1 MPYAWLAT
9 VPFNFLLVSFYNR
22 FIPKWGSKRI
32 FFGLILI
39 VSTTNLLFG
48 LYAKDTPVFT
58 FLFFVWRE
66 IYIMLMFQL
75 VWSVVHA
82 NVKFE
87 KAKYLYGFFF
97 GFGGVGSLIGAFIP
111 GFFAVN
117 FGSENLIFWIL
128 PIDLLILF
136 FYLRMIYFSSGDT
149 PQVNREKEGGFA
161 HGMQL
166 IKSSRFLTFALL
178 IVVFMQM
185 ITAIADFQFNDFLG
199 STYLEK
205 DIRTEYSARISVILH
220 IATMMLQF
228 AGTFFLINWIGFRR
242 THYMIPTVLGVSSSL
257 LAFFPFSHLISSS
270 FITCKALDF
279 SVLGVVRE
287 MLYIPLKPD
296 EKFRARAV
304 IDVFAHRSS
313 KAFGSILI
321 IAMTALFSSHLLT
334 FLNIGIAILWIF
346 TVGYGL
352 KEFEKLAPP
361 AAEEKLEES

>member
-9 VPFNFLLVSFYNR
+9 VPFSLLLVSFYNR
-22 FIPKWGSKRI
+22 FIPKWGSRKL

-39 VSTTNLLFG
+39 VSATNLLFG
-48 LYAKDTPVFT
+48 LFADKSPVFN

-66 IYIMLMFQL
+66 IYIMLLFQL

-97 GFGGVGSLIGAFIP
+97 GFGGVGSLLGAFFP
-111 GFFAVN
+111 SFFAVT
-117 FGSENLIFWIL
+117 FGSENLVFWIL
-128 PIDLLILF
+128 PIDLLILV
-136 FYLRMIYFSSGDT
+136 FYLRMTSLSSGDS
-149 PQVNREKEGGFA
+149 PQVSREKEGGFR
-161 HGMQL
+161 HGVQL
-166 IKSSRFLTFALL
+166 IRSSRFLIFALL
-178 IVVFMQM
+178 IVVFMQT

-199 STYLEK
+199 RTYIEK
-205 DIRTEYSARISVILH
+205 DIRTEYSARISMILQF
-220 IATMMLQF
+220 ATMLLQF
-228 AGTFFLINWIGFRR
+228 AGAYFLINWLGFRR
-242 THYMIPTVLGVSSSL
+242 THYMIPSLLGVSSSL

-287 MLYIPLKPD
+287 MLYIPLNAD
-296 EKFRARAV
+296 EKYRARAV

-321 IAMTALFSSHLLT
+321 IGMTAFFSSHLLT
-334 FLNIGIAILWIF
+334 FINIAIAILWMF

-352 KEFEKLAPP
+352 KEVGKCDEK
-361 AAEEKLEES
+361 STDQSSG